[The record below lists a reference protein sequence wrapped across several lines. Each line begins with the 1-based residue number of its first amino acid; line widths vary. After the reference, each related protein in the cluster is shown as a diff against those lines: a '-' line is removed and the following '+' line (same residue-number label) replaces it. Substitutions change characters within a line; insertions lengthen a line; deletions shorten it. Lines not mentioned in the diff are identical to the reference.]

1 MAPVSPRTPAP
12 PAEPAHV
19 SAPTAGASTPAMAQ
33 LRALGYPHVP
43 RSAPITR
50 GRAIPAAQAALG
62 SGVLGGLLRQAQA
75 SQSCLQELRSLLPA
89 ALLAQLQ
96 SGPIVDGLWTLLVS
110 QPAVAA
116 KLRQWVPAV
125 QAHVR
130 SKGWPIERIEVK
142 IHRV

>member
-1 MAPVSPRTPAP
+1 MAAVAAYEDERLIERSR
-12 PAEPAHV
+12 
-19 SAPTAGASTPAMAQ
+19 Q
-33 LRALGYPHVP
+33 LG
-43 RSAPITR
+43 
-50 GRAIPAAQAALG
+50 
-62 SGVLGGLLRQAQA
+62 
-75 SQSCLQELRSLLPA
+75 A

-130 SKGWPIERIEVK
+130 SKGWPIERVEVK